1 MYSQSHAEQWTQ
13 EYDQEFRRK
22 LYTGLDSPGP
32 NRPVKKARNTSKG
45 QLKYYELGRTYLFHL
60 QTKISKYGLSSAS
73 IEIYYIIMCYYIMH
87 LNDRKQASNQTHKYM
102 TSPENGKHSSQVVQ
116 L

>member
-45 QLKYYELGRTYLFHL
+45 QYYELGRTYLFHL
-60 QTKISKYGLSSAS
+60 QTKISKYGVSSVS
-73 IEIYYIIMCYYIMH
+73 P
-87 LNDRKQASNQTHKYM
+87 QARNQTHKYM
-102 TSPENGKHSSQVVQ
+102 TSPENGKHSLQVVQ
-116 L
+116 LQEG